1 MVAAIIA
8 LRPSLPPVS
17 DELRKRVQS
26 IRVRS
31 IPENSGIRVGNL
43 NQPQQD
49 RGNWRN
55 KQAPVIPK
63 IQLSGNWRS
72 SSGSLSPS
80 TPVSPPFRFTNSERS
95 PKISQTPDSPSTPK
109 TPVNPW
115 NGASRYV
122 SKFHNGSKAG
132 DDKILKTIILNKLNV
147 FSIKTYDDVKQF
159 LFQILG
165 SDQKEFIR
173 EFTWMVFRK
182 AAAEEKFCAL
192 YAKLLSE
199 IKREYP
205 VILEEMKKLHT
216 TYLDIWK
223 VTDTNSAV
231 DKRNRFGYSQFL
243 AELTALGVIE
253 IDSMMVTL
261 ETLKA
266 CIMEE
271 ITKRDQL
278 ETIDEY
284 MNCLKQ
290 LCNSKT
296 PANLK
301 VMINELLVKDF
312 TYLINAPAENVSGL
326 SSRSRFACMD
336 IIDLLKS
343 NIYYKDT
350 VIEELEQL
358 GKIDKLS
365 EEYKKIYH
373 KVISVGEYQNEN

>member
-1 MVAAIIA
+1 MNVPPMVAAIIA
-8 LRPSLPPVS
+8 LRPLLPPVS

-31 IPENSGIRVGNL
+31 IPDTPGSRATLI
-43 NQPQQD
+43 QQQD
-49 RGNWRN
+49 KGNWRN
-55 KQAPVIPK
+55 KQPLHSPQK
-63 IQLSGNWRS
+63 IQLGSHWRN
-72 SSGSLSPS
+72 SSGSITPS
-80 TPVSPPFRFTNSERS
+80 SPVSPPFRFTNSERS
-95 PKISQTPDSPSTPK
+95 PRPSTPDSSLTPK
-109 TPVNPW
+109 PSVANPW
-115 NGASRYV
+115 TGGARYV

-182 AAAEEKFCAL
+182 AAAEDKFCSL

-199 IKREYP
+199 IKKEYP

-223 VTDTNSAV
+223 VTESSDSSV
-231 DKRNRFGYSQFL
+231 DKRNRFGYSKFL

-253 IDSMMVTL
+253 KESMMITL
-261 ETLKA
+261 ETLKD
-266 CIMEE
+266 CIMES
-271 ITKRDQL
+271 IPKRDQI
-278 ETIDEY
+278 ETVDEY

-296 PANLK
+296 PVTLK
-301 VMINELLVKDF
+301 LMMNKLLINDLI
-312 TYLINAPAENVSGL
+312 YLIESPSDKVSGL

-336 IIDLLKS
+336 ILDLLK
-343 NIYYKDT
+343 IR
-350 VIEELEQL
+350 
-358 GKIDKLS
+358 
-365 EEYKKIYH
+365 
-373 KVISVGEYQNEN
+373 

>member
-1 MVAAIIA
+1 MNVPPMVAAIIA

-31 IPENSGIRVGNL
+31 IPDSPGLRVGVL
-43 NQPQQD
+43 YPQTQHAQQD

-55 KQAPVIPK
+55 KQVITTAPKNQIN
-63 IQLSGNWRS
+63 GHWRQ
-72 SSGSLSPS
+72 SSGSLTPS
-80 TPVSPPFRFTNSERS
+80 TPTSPPPFRFTNSERS
-95 PKISQTPDSPSTPK
+95 KQTPPVTPDSSVTPR
-109 TPVNPW
+109 PVNAW
-115 NGASRYV
+115 TGGARYV

-132 DDKILKTIILNKLNV
+132 DDTILKTIILNKLNI
-147 FSIKTYDDVKQF
+147 FSVKTYDDVKQF

-182 AAAEEKFCAL
+182 AAAEDKFCGL

-223 VTDTNSAV
+223 VGETDSSL
-231 DKRNRFGYSQFL
+231 DKKNRFGYSKFL

-253 IDSMMVTL
+253 IETMML
-261 ETLKA
+261 TLKTLKE
-266 CIMEE
+266 CIMEC
-271 ITKRDQL
+271 ISQADQVK
-278 ETIDEY
+278 TVDEY

-296 PANLK
+296 PLALK
-301 VMINELLVKDF
+301 VKMNDLLVKDLTNF
-312 TYLINAPAENVSGL
+312 INASSEKVSGL

-336 IIDLLKS
+336 INDLLLK
-343 NIYYKDT
+343 N
-350 VIEELEQL
+350 
-358 GKIDKLS
+358 
-365 EEYKKIYH
+365 
-373 KVISVGEYQNEN
+373 N

>member
-1 MVAAIIA
+1 MVAAIIS

-31 IPENSGIRVGNL
+31 IPDTPGSRVNSL
-43 NQPQQD
+43 QQSQQTQD

-55 KQAPVIPK
+55 KQTPVISSQK
-63 IQLSGNWRS
+63 LQNGGNWRNS
-72 SSGSLSPS
+72 SNSLNNSGSS
-80 TPVSPPFRFTNSERS
+80 TPVSPTPFRFSNSERS
-95 PKISQTPDSPSTPK
+95 PKPNQPSTPDSSSTPK
-109 TPVNPW
+109 PVSPW
-115 NGASRYV
+115 TGGTRYV

-147 FSIKTYDDVKQF
+147 FSVKTYDDVKQF

-182 AAAEEKFCAL
+182 AAAEDKFCGL

-205 VILEEMKKLHT
+205 VILEEMKKLHM

-223 VTDTNSAV
+223 ITDSPDSLV
-231 DKRNRFGYSQFL
+231 DKRYRFGYSQFL

-253 IDSMMVTL
+253 IETMMITL

-266 CIMEE
+266 SIMEC
-271 ITKRDQL
+271 ITKKEQM

-296 PANLK
+296 PVALK
-301 VMINELLVKDF
+301 KMMNGLLVTDLNF
-312 TYLINAPAENVSGL
+312 LIQTPSEKVPGL

-336 IIDLLKS
+336 IIDLLK
-343 NIYYKDT
+343 T
-350 VIEELEQL
+350 R
-358 GKIDKLS
+358 
-365 EEYKKIYH
+365 
-373 KVISVGEYQNEN
+373 

>member
-1 MVAAIIA
+1 MVAAIIS
-8 LRPSLPPVS
+8 LRSSLPPVS

-31 IPENSGIRVGNL
+31 IPDNPGLRGLSDSRSSPDLRG
-43 NQPQQD
+43 QD
-49 RGNWRN
+49 RNNWRN
-55 KQAPVIPK
+55 KQVTISTPRS
-63 IQLSGNWRS
+63 QLGGHWRNS
-72 SSGSLSPS
+72 TSSLSPS
-80 TPVSPPFRFTNSERS
+80 SPVSSFRFTNSDHGQGHVQANS
-95 PKISQTPDSPSTPK
+95 PKLQSESNTPK
-109 TPVNPW
+109 PANPW
-115 NGASRYV
+115 NGNARYV

-147 FSIKTYDDVKQF
+147 FSVITYEDVKQF

-182 AAAEEKFCAL
+182 AAAEEKFCGL

-223 VTDTNSAV
+223 VGETNSAV

-253 IDSMMVTL
+253 IDSMMITL

-266 CIMEE
+266 CIMECIPKKE
-271 ITKRDQL
+271 QQ
-278 ETIDEY
+278 ETVDEY

-296 PANLK
+296 PVALK
-301 VMINELLVKDF
+301 KMINELLTKDL
-312 TYLINAPAENVSGL
+312 TILINTASEEIPGL

-343 NIYYKDT
+343 K
-350 VIEELEQL
+350 
-358 GKIDKLS
+358 
-365 EEYKKIYH
+365 
-373 KVISVGEYQNEN
+373 